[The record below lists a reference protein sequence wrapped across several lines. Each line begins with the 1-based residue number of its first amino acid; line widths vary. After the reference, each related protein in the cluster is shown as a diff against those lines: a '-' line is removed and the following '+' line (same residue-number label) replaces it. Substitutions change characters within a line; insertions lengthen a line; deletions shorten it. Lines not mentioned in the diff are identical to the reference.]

1 MEGTYV
7 AHARCIN
14 IIKFDHRSMPGI
26 WPLDPRIFESSRI
39 NLTVSGIELCGSFLS
54 SFFFSFFSHSITA
67 RTRAANKLHCREKI
81 SGREVEQFDSMTF
94 FFLFV
99 YISNISTLINIIF
112 LCHVFIYYYII

>member
-26 WPLDPRIFESSRI
+26 WLLDPRIFESSRI

-54 SFFFSFFSHSITA
+54 SFFFH
-67 RTRAANKLHCREKI
+67 
-81 SGREVEQFDSMTF
+81 
-94 FFLFV
+94 FFLILSRPERVPQINFIV
-99 YISNISTLINIIF
+99 EKRSREENSLIR
-112 LCHVFIYYYII
+112 

>member
-54 SFFFSFFSHSITA
+54 SFFF
-67 RTRAANKLHCREKI
+67 
-81 SGREVEQFDSMTF
+81 F
-94 FFLFV
+94 FFHSF
-99 YISNISTLINIIF
+99 LILSRPERVPQIN
-112 LCHVFIYYYII
+112 FIVEKRSREETWNSLIR